1 MTLIQRSSDFG
12 TAGCINQV
20 QYADLLIMVA
30 REVGME
36 PGYFTWKP
44 INVQIYDRHIDQA
57 IEMLE
62 REPVDGIDATI
73 KLNENATSF
82 DEMTADDIKI
92 LDKEAIQ
99 KIKTKNPQLKF
110 QLGI

>member
-1 MTLIQRSSDFG
+1 MQNMIFG
-12 TAGCINQV
+12 
-20 QYADLLIMVA
+20 
-30 REVGME
+30 E
-36 PGYFTWKP
+36 KP
-44 INVQIYDRHIDQA
+44 KFDTVLQT